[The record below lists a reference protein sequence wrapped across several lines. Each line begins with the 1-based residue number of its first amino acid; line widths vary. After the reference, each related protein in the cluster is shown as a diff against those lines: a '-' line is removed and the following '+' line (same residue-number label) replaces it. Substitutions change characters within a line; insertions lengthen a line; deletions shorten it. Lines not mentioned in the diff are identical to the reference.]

1 MKKLIFTLLLALFT
15 LPASAE
21 QKNFE
26 WDPVTQ
32 DIEGNTIAVTGYRLY
47 LSNTTGAYPN
57 PAAITVATPTA
68 SVNVTAPGTYYA
80 VVRAYNAVGESAN
93 SNEVSFV
100 IAPKPPRSPGNLK
113 KTN

>member
-1 MKKLIFTLLLALFT
+1 MIKLIFTLILCLFAI
-15 LPASAE
+15 PASAE
-21 QKNFE
+21 QKSFE

-32 DIEGNTIAVTGYRLY
+32 DIEGNTISVSGYRLY
-47 LSNTTGAYPN
+47 LSNATGAYPN
-57 PAAITVATPTA
+57 PAAATVATPSAT
-68 SVNVTAPGTYYA
+68 VNVTAPGTYFA

-100 IAPKPPRSPGNLK
+100 IAPKPPRAPGNLK